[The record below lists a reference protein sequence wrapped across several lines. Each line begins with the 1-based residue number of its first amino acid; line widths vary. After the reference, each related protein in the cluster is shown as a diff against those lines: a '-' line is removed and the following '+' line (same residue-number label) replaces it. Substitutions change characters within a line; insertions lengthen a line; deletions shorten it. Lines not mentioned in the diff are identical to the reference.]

1 MRPSVCRNGPAR
13 YPRNSDER
21 GAWLLDAGKGRGC
34 GLDPTYARVVVT
46 RYVNDDLAEV
56 ELETNT
62 PEAPYP
68 YFVQVDRINGRWFE
82 GSSGNGPS
90 YPEAEAR

>member
-1 MRPSVCRNGPAR
+1 MQGVQGYSSPGEAALAGFD
-13 YPRNSDER
+13 PR
-21 GAWLLDAGKGRGC
+21 
-34 GLDPTYARVVVT
+34 YARVVVT

-68 YFVQVDRINGRWFE
+68 YFVQVTRMEGLWFE

-90 YPEAEAR
+90 YPEAEPR